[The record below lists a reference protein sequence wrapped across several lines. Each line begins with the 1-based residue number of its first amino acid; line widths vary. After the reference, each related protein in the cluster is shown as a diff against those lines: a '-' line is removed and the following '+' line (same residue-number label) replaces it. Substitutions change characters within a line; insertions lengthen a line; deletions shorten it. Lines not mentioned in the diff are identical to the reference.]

1 MGGDRGM
8 RNNGSRRSDGLSLSF
23 LFLLIL
29 PFYLNDFAGIYIDDW
44 RVWLTIDY
52 LGVKLLP
59 LALVLWLVRSGRVSF
74 RDLGLI
80 RQGPVA
86 MVAVFLLLTLVG
98 TMIDQNGYRL
108 LEGVPGYAPLGGMPP
123 ITSPAWDWI
132 DLTLGLLLV
141 GIVEELVFRGVML
154 RFLRS
159 YTQSTLVIVVVS
171 AVVFG
176 LIHWSLGLTA
186 VLVTTAIG
194 AVFMMAYIRTGSLLP
209 IMLAHFAVNFID
221 FAGVVPKSLFQF
233 V

>member
-1 MGGDRGM
+1 MRDGG
-8 RNNGSRRSDGLSLSF
+8 SVRSDGGLSPLV
-23 LFLLIL
+23 LLL
-29 PFYLNDFAGIYIDDW
+29 LVSPFYLNDFASIYIDDW

-59 LALVLWLVRSGRVSF
+59 LVLVLWLVRSGRVSF
-74 RDLGLI
+74 RDLGLV
-80 RQGPVA
+80 RQGPVV
-86 MVAVFLLLTLVG
+86 MVAVFLLLTLVA
-98 TMIDQNGYRL
+98 TIIDQNGYRL
-108 LEGVPGYAPLGGMPP
+108 LEGVSGYAALGGMPP
-123 ITSPAWDWI
+123 ITSRAWDWF

-154 RFLRS
+154 HFLRR
-159 YTQSTLVIVVVS
+159 YTRNTLAIVVIS

-176 LIHWSLGLTA
+176 LIHWSLGLSA

-194 AVFMMAYIRTGSLLP
+194 AVFMLAYIRTGSLLP

-221 FAGVVPKSLFQF
+221 FSGVVPKALFQF

>member
-1 MGGDRGM
+1 M
-8 RNNGSRRSDGLSLSF
+8 RNDGSWRSDGLSPWL
-23 LFLLIL
+23 LILLIL
-29 PFYLNDFAGIYIDDW
+29 PFYLNDFASIFIDDW

-86 MVAVFLLLTLVG
+86 MVAAFLLLTLVG
-98 TMIDQNGYRL
+98 TLIDQNGYRL
-108 LEGVPGYAPLGGMPP
+108 LEGAPGYPPLGGMPP

-132 DLTLGLLLV
+132 DLTFGLLLV

-171 AVVFG
+171 AVAFG

-194 AVFMMAYIRTGSLLP
+194 AVFMIAYIRTGALLP
-209 IMLAHFAVNFID
+209 VMLAHFAVNFID

-233 V
+233 S